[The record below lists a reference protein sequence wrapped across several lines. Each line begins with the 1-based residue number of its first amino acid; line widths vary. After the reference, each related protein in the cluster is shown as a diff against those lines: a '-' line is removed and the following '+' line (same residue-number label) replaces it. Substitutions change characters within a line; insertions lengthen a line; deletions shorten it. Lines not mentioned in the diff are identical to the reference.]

1 MAANLALL
9 QAAGLA
15 NFSHLAQPFQ
25 AAASQA
31 SQDPSEPT
39 TFGFSFNA
47 LGASAAPAASP
58 AASASASSAS
68 SARDH
73 HLPSEYFGAFMAS
86 PAAESS
92 LAPFR
97 SDGSSI
103 LMMVDSRATDK
114 YLDPALTP
122 GVRAHMRNIEDLRMP
137 LPTIAA
143 GQHDLHG
150 VTTGV
155 LFGTVADD
163 SAHDR
168 QVSYRVV
175 SVPGQGTN
183 LFSVTAAPSNVVAS
197 FFYPDNPRLESGGVV
212 VPMKI

>member
-1 MAANLALL
+1 MSKCENVIIIIVVVVVITQTGVLAKVF
-9 QAAGLA
+9 AGFFLWEWVYA
-15 NFSHLAQPFQ
+15 TWL
-25 AAASQA
+25 
-31 SQDPSEPT
+31 
-39 TFGFSFNA
+39 
-47 LGASAAPAASP
+47 
-58 AASASASSAS
+58 
-68 SARDH
+68 
-73 HLPSEYFGAFMAS
+73 SEYYRVEFLFFMAS
-86 PAAESS
+86 PTAESS